1 MSWKSY
7 IKQAKSDSFTYY
19 IMNKQPQYIVVNGG
33 KRKKAAAATPLPKTT
48 DMDVDKEEDLWPTS
62 LK

>member
-1 MSWKSY
+1 
-7 IKQAKSDSFTYY
+7 
-19 IMNKQPQYIVVNGG
+19 MNKQPQYIVVSGG
-33 KRKKAAAATPLPKTT
+33 KKKKAVAPLPKTT